1 VIHRLSLSAAFGAF
15 LLVGLPMAA
24 IAQGGDVAS
33 ETARERERA
42 TLYKEGVTLAESGRW
57 EDALARFERV
67 VAIRS
72 APRALIALATAEEK
86 SGKWIRAKRTYAKT
100 ETDARASGESDLAAE
115 ATRALR
121 GLDSRMPRVTIQ
133 LAPALADA
141 RVTLDGSAVDARGGP
156 IETDPGEHRILVQ
169 PPSSPTL
176 ERSFRAS
183 VGATENVVF
192 EPASNGPRPVPVDVF
207 SAEKG
212 PTTRTPGPPVPTWI
226 LGGVGVAAMTVGL
239 VVRLN
244 GQAEYDEVDAAC
256 REKLCTSRE
265 AVDRGN
271 DARGRML
278 TGSVLMGLGAA
289 TVAGAGVWWA
299 VSASRSQRT
308 GRPDAWRIELNAT
321 F

>member
-1 VIHRLSLSAAFGAF
+1 
-15 LLVGLPMAA
+15 MAA
-24 IAQGGDVAS
+24 TAQGAGGAS
-33 ETARERERA
+33 DTASERERA

-57 EDALARFERV
+57 DDALARFERV

-86 SGKWIRAKRTYAKT
+86 SGKWTRAKRTYAKT
-100 ETDARASGESDLAAE
+100 EADARASGESDLAAE

-141 RVTLDGSAVDARGGP
+141 RVTLDGSAIDARRGP

-169 PPSSPTL
+169 PAASPTL
-176 ERSFRAS
+176 ERTFRAS
-183 VGATENVVF
+183 VGATENLVF
-192 EPASNGPRPVPVDVF
+192 EPPSSGPRPLPVEVF
-207 SAEKG
+207 SGEKV
-212 PTTRTPGPPVPTWI
+212 PTTSAPGPPVPTWI
-226 LGGVGVAAMTVGL
+226 LGGAGVAAMTIGL

-256 REKLCTSRE
+256 REKLCGSRE

-271 DARGRML
+271 EARGRML
-278 TGSVLMGLGAA
+278 TGSVLMGVGAA
-289 TVAGAGVWWA
+289 TVAGAGIWWA

-308 GRPDAWRIELNAT
+308 GRPDAWRVELNAA